1 MNKNAKIQN
10 ANNANS
16 TISLVPAKV
25 NRENKVCR
33 NNFRFLFDEDQ
44 KLHRDTIMKN
54 ISQMNAGMNSAKQ
67 QWTDWSGEYG
77 PPKVLVTARTE
88 VR

>member
-1 MNKNAKIQN
+1 
-10 ANNANS
+10 
-16 TISLVPAKV
+16 
-25 NRENKVCR
+25 
-33 NNFRFLFDEDQ
+33 
-44 KLHRDTIMKN
+44 MKN
-54 ISQMNAGMNSAKQ
+54 TTQMNAGMNSAKQ